1 MTLQACDTF
10 PSCLPSSSSPT
21 FALMTFC
28 SVLMSMLLSL
38 LRGIDGPSNCQIKSE
53 DFQFCLST
61 DATGVAVQPEPL
73 AGRQRQA
80 CRKGHFFVVMADADH
95 VFFEYQPKHTSAA
108 VCEMFR
114 GFQGYIQAD
123 AHVIYDAIFR
133 GEARASPGDKPPLE
147 VGCWSHCRRRAW
159 EA

>member
-53 DFQFCLST
+53 DFHLTGLRVPCAKWRRSVEAWLLGDHHHGAIAVRPVHALVPERDANGLCL
-61 DATGVAVQPEPL
+61 A
-73 AGRQRQA
+73 
-80 CRKGHFFVVMADADH
+80 
-95 VFFEYQPKHTSAA
+95 
-108 VCEMFR
+108 
-114 GFQGYIQAD
+114 
-123 AHVIYDAIFR
+123 
-133 GEARASPGDKPPLE
+133 
-147 VGCWSHCRRRAW
+147 
-159 EA
+159 